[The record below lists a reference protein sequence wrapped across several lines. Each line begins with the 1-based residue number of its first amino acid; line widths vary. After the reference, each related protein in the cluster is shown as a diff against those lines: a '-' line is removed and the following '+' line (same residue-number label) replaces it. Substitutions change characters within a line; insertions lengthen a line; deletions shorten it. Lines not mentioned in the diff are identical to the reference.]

1 MVFMTWVLRSKGCN
15 GPSVNWSICYEN
27 RQRYFEM
34 TLIEL
39 RNVVADHVQTKHG
52 NAEFIR
58 QIRSGEQ
65 DDGPFMMG
73 ALAVWAKFMEGLQPA
88 PEVLADD

>member
-1 MVFMTWVLRSKGCN
+1 MVSHANLYATHRKARMV
-15 GPSVNWSICYEN
+15 
-27 RQRYFEM
+27 M

-39 RNVVADHVQTKHG
+39 RNIVANHVEMKHG
-52 NAEFIR
+52 NPEFIR
-58 QIRSGEQ
+58 QIRDGEQ
-65 DDGPFMMG
+65 DDGPFIIG

>member
-1 MVFMTWVLRSKGCN
+1 
-15 GPSVNWSICYEN
+15 
-27 RQRYFEM
+27 M

-39 RNVVADHVQTKHG
+39 RGVVADHVEMTHG
-52 NAEFIR
+52 NVEFIR
-58 QIRSGEQ
+58 QLRDGDQ
-65 DDGPFMMG
+65 DDGPFMIG

>member
-1 MVFMTWVLRSKGCN
+1 MV
-15 GPSVNWSICYEN
+15 
-27 RQRYFEM
+27 M

-39 RNVVADHVQTKHG
+39 RNVVADYVEMTHG
-52 NAEFIR
+52 NPEFIR
-58 QIRSGEQ
+58 QIRDGEQ

>member
-1 MVFMTWVLRSKGCN
+1 
-15 GPSVNWSICYEN
+15 
-27 RQRYFEM
+27 M

-39 RNVVADHVQTKHG
+39 RGVVADHVEMTHG
-52 NAEFIR
+52 NVEFIR
-58 QIRSGEQ
+58 QIRDGDQ
-65 DDGPFMMG
+65 DDGPFMIG

>member
-1 MVFMTWVLRSKGCN
+1 MV
-15 GPSVNWSICYEN
+15 
-27 RQRYFEM
+27 M

-39 RNVVADHVQTKHG
+39 RNIVANHVEMKHG
-52 NAEFIR
+52 NSEFIR
-58 QIRSGEQ
+58 QIRDGEQ
-65 DDGPFMMG
+65 DDGPFIIG

>member
-1 MVFMTWVLRSKGCN
+1 
-15 GPSVNWSICYEN
+15 
-27 RQRYFEM
+27 M

-39 RNVVADHVQTKHG
+39 RNIVADHVEMTHG
-52 NAEFIR
+52 NVEFIR
-58 QIRSGEQ
+58 QIRDGEQ
-65 DDGPFMMG
+65 DDGPFIKG

>member
-1 MVFMTWVLRSKGCN
+1 
-15 GPSVNWSICYEN
+15 
-27 RQRYFEM
+27 M
-34 TLIEL
+34 TLAEL
-39 RNVVADHVQTKHG
+39 RNVVADRVEMLHG

-58 QIRSGEQ
+58 QIRDGEQ
-65 DDGPFMMG
+65 DDGPFIMG

>member
-1 MVFMTWVLRSKGCN
+1 
-15 GPSVNWSICYEN
+15 
-27 RQRYFEM
+27 M

-39 RNVVADHVQTKHG
+39 RNVVADHVQMKHG

-65 DDGPFMMG
+65 DDGPFITG

-88 PEVLADD
+88 PEILADD